1 MWLSVD
7 LSLSLP
13 IFCLCHY
20 VCRCQ
25 CDTGNV
31 FVFSHCVVN
40 TGVTNVWDARYLAD
54 SVLNSF
60 MCRPILLLL
69 RHIPD
74 NSLSKIEFC
83 LYTLHF
89 STMTINWFYFC
100 LFPKKLGDGHCYY
113 HLLFV
118 SGSKSFFYA
127 CVNKNLTKK
136 ATSVLHKHQQT
147 AATLHGKTWN
157 PKHYLWILSWSWSMI
172 PSTQKKRE
180 KTLKAG
186 REREVGV
193 S

>member
-1 MWLSVD
+1 M
-7 LSLSLP
+7 
-13 IFCLCHY
+13 FCLCHY

-25 CDTGNV
+25 CV

-100 LFPKKLGDGHCYY
+100 LFPKKLGDGHRFY
-113 HLLFV
+113 HLLLFQDPNRV
-118 SGSKSFFYA
+118 FMHASISSQRKQHPFFTNI
-127 CVNKNLTKK
+127 NKL
-136 ATSVLHKHQQT
+136 QQ
-147 AATLHGKTWN
+147 
-157 PKHYLWILSWSWSMI
+157 HYMAKLE
-172 PSTQKKRE
+172 TQN
-180 KTLKAG
+180 TIFG
-186 REREVGV
+186 F
-193 S
+193 